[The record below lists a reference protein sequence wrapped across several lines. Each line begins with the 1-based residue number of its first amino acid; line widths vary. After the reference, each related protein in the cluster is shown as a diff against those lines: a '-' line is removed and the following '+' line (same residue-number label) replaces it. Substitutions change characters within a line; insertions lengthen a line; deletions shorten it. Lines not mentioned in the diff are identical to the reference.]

1 MQHSGSEIRKARV
14 IDTIALEA
22 PNRGHAIE
30 SAIIECLDDQMDLV
44 AVSTHSL
51 EEMRGV
57 TGSPLA

>member
-1 MQHSGSEIRKARV
+1 V